1 MKKTVLI
8 IYSILCLISPSLTAQ
23 KITPSKKVIFIILDG
38 ISSDA
43 LEKVHTPNLDDI
55 SKAGGYTR
63 AYVGGEK
70 GTHTETPTISAV
82 GYNSLLTGTWVH
94 KHNVWGNSIKNP
106 NYNYWNL
113 FRVVENYDS
122 SLQTAI
128 YSTWL
133 DNRTKL
139 IGEGIKNAGNIK
151 LDYAFDGFEHDTIRF
166 PHDKGN
172 TYISKIDEHVSK
184 EAERH
189 ITKNGPDLS
198 WVYLEFTDD
207 MGHMFGDSPQFHEAI
222 KSADKQVGR
231 IWSALK
237 LRQEKFNEDWMIVVT
252 TDHGRKKEDG
262 KGHGGQSD
270 RERATWIVTNQ
281 PTNSYFNNTPGV
293 VDIMPSILNHLK
305 IEMSKVQTNEIDG
318 TSFINPISISNL
330 HLQKVNKQIKL
341 TWKSYGK
348 NRKVKVYVST
358 TNNFKTGGKDT
369 YEKVGS
375 ANSSDEIASFE
386 VDKLPSELYKI
397 VLKTKLNSLNKWIVI
412 EK

>member
-63 AYVGGEK
+63 AYVGGEN

-207 MGHMFGDSPQFHEAI
+207 MGHMFGDSPQFHKAI

-231 IWSALK
+231 IWNALK

-281 PTNSYFNNTPGV
+281 PTNSYFKNTPGV
-293 VDIMPSILNHLK
+293 VDIMPSILNYLK
-305 IEMSKVQTNEIDG
+305 IEMSKIQTNEIDG

-369 YEKVGS
+369 YKKVGS

>member
-1 MKKTVLI
+1 MKKTVI
-8 IYSILCLISPSLTAQ
+8 TICSILCLISQTLTAQ
-23 KITPSKKVIFIILDG
+23 KIAPSKKAIFIILDG

-43 LEKVHTPNLDDI
+43 LEKVYTPNLDDI

-113 FRVVENYDS
+113 FRVIENYDS
-122 SLQTAI
+122 TLQTAI

-139 IGEGIKNAGNIK
+139 IGEGIKDAGNIK

-198 WVYLEFTDD
+198 
-207 MGHMFGDSPQFHEAI
+207 
-222 KSADKQVGR
+222 
-231 IWSALK
+231 
-237 LRQEKFNEDWMIVVT
+237 
-252 TDHGRKKEDG
+252 
-262 KGHGGQSD
+262 
-270 RERATWIVTNQ
+270 
-281 PTNSYFNNTPGV
+281 
-293 VDIMPSILNHLK
+293 
-305 IEMSKVQTNEIDG
+305 
-318 TSFINPISISNL
+318 
-330 HLQKVNKQIKL
+330 
-341 TWKSYGK
+341 
-348 NRKVKVYVST
+348 
-358 TNNFKTGGKDT
+358 
-369 YEKVGS
+369 
-375 ANSSDEIASFE
+375 
-386 VDKLPSELYKI
+386 
-397 VLKTKLNSLNKWIVI
+397 
-412 EK
+412 